1 MAVTLVRKRPA
12 SILLLGL
19 VYSVIGSTIRAIGNT
34 DVIYVWNSRQ
44 LKTVYFHE
52 AMTSLRST
60 LFLGRSLM
68 WALISHVDLQSLPK
82 SLGDRG
88 HTKFF
93 VANNLNCKIY
103 FVQT

>member
-1 MAVTLVRKRPA
+1 MFLGE

-19 VYSVIGSTIRAIGNT
+19 LYSVRVSTIRAIGDT
-34 DVIYVWNSRQ
+34 GVIYVWNSRQ
-44 LKTVYFHE
+44 LETGYFHE

-68 WALISHVDLQSLPK
+68 WVLILHVDLRSLLK

-103 FVQT
+103 FV